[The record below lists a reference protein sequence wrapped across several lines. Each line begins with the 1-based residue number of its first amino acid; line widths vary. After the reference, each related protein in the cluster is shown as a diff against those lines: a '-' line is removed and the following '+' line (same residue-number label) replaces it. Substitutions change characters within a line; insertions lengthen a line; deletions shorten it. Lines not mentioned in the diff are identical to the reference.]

1 MKSNALTTFE
11 RRLERIR
18 SLIRCADVYCLHAL
32 AQLRDEQP
40 DLSLIEKIIR
50 EGVHSALNWSTGLF
64 MTREEEKVF
73 IEEGP
78 LKAICDQIV
87 FASYV
92 AIEDFLVAKF
102 KEYYAHKLSILISD
116 IDDYLDRNNI
126 YINGLENIAK
136 RYIKLL
142 DFNIREFDHP
152 QVAVHAEAKWFQ
164 PDTCWDGVKKL
175 SMFRNGIAH
184 AKYESRAGPNMLVDA
199 HSVVE
204 FCRRYA
210 VLFDYYYDAKC
221 YHAEYREN

>member
-78 LKAICDQIV
+78 LKGHLEKSQLPAIPIQDSGQTHATAV
-87 FASYV
+87 G
-92 AIEDFLVAKF
+92 
-102 KEYYAHKLSILISD
+102 LI
-116 IDDYLDRNNI
+116 
-126 YINGLENIAK
+126 
-136 RYIKLL
+136 
-142 DFNIREFDHP
+142 
-152 QVAVHAEAKWFQ
+152 
-164 PDTCWDGVKKL
+164 
-175 SMFRNGIAH
+175 
-184 AKYESRAGPNMLVDA
+184 
-199 HSVVE
+199 
-204 FCRRYA
+204 
-210 VLFDYYYDAKC
+210 
-221 YHAEYREN
+221 